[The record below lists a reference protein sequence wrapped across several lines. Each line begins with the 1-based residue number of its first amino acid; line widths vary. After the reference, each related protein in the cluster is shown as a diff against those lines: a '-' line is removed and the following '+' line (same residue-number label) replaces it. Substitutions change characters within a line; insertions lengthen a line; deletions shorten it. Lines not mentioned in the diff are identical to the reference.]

1 VAFARVRRRRAP
13 ESIATFEAPS
23 IASGGFEALVFKGAE
38 LFSQVLIVIL
48 TARLLGPSGRGL

>member
-23 IASGGFEALVFKGAE
+23 IASGGIEALLFLAESLLRRGA
-38 LFSQVLIVIL
+38 
-48 TARLLGPSGRGL
+48 